1 MDNQKA
7 LNILVQAVKMAQ
19 LKGGV
24 FTLEDARVIAEAVDV
39 FVKPAEPQTEEKKEE
54 EVIQEVEAETV

>member
-24 FTLEDARVIAEAVDV
+24 YTLEDAKVIAEAVEV
-39 FVKPAEPQTEEKKEE
+39 FVKPAEPEEPKEEIKAVEEK
-54 EVIQEVEAETV
+54 